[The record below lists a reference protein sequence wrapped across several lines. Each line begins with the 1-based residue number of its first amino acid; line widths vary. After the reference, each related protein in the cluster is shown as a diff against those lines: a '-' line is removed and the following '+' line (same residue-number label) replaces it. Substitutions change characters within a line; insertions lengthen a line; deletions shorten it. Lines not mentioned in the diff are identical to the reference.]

1 MTSDRPYKA
10 GIPHKQAVEMIKNGA
25 CGAFSE
31 KLMECFNLVLPQ
43 FEELARIY
51 ADKAHIDKNNQT
63 KGSLKA
69 ADNMTKRNFSDTAM
83 SIYANMGREELIK
96 ALDRQKQVA
105 KETHERD
112 CQIFYR
118 INDIV
123 FECDLK
129 HDNFYVRKGNW
140 EKMYNYFPKNYTE
153 AVTMMSS
160 SCHADDVVAF
170 KKIFRLSN
178 VQRAV
183 DKGKEKLEF
192 DGRFIIGKNPIVG
205 IVV

>member
-1 MTSDRPYKA
+1 
-10 GIPHKQAVEMIKNGA
+10 
-25 CGAFSE
+25 
-31 KLMECFNLVLPQ
+31 
-43 FEELARIY
+43 
-51 ADKAHIDKNNQT
+51 
-63 KGSLKA
+63 
-69 ADNMTKRNFSDTAM
+69 MTKRNFSDTAM

-192 DGRFIIGKNPIVG
+192 DGRFIIGKKPIVG

>member
-1 MTSDRPYKA
+1 
-10 GIPHKQAVEMIKNGA
+10 
-25 CGAFSE
+25 
-31 KLMECFNLVLPQ
+31 MECFNLVLPQ

-192 DGRFIIGKNPIVG
+192 DGRFIIGKKPIVG

>member
-1 MTSDRPYKA
+1 
-10 GIPHKQAVEMIKNGA
+10 
-25 CGAFSE
+25 
-31 KLMECFNLVLPQ
+31 
-43 FEELARIY
+43 
-51 ADKAHIDKNNQT
+51 
-63 KGSLKA
+63 
-69 ADNMTKRNFSDTAM
+69 MTKRNFSDTAM

-140 EKMYNYFPKNYTE
+140 ER
-153 AVTMMSS
+153 
-160 SCHADDVVAF
+160 C
-170 KKIFRLSN
+170 
-178 VQRAV
+178 
-183 DKGKEKLEF
+183 
-192 DGRFIIGKNPIVG
+192 IIIS
-205 IVV
+205 